1 MAIGGIWRW
10 LAVIGFVVGIGAASG
25 VSAYDG
31 PDICEIK
38 ADKQIDTLIANLAS
52 GRRLNEVELGTV
64 LNNLTYF
71 LRQLHTISQRE
82 GRGLQIAKRAL
93 RTYFDSGFAEEIDPR
108 AFIDEHY
115 TYNSR
120 YMSAECNLGFIHG
133 ILVLSDIEA
142 FAKKCREAGG
152 KGYYCPYRG
161 K

>member
-1 MAIGGIWRW
+1 MAVGTIGRW
-10 LAVIGFVVGIGAASG
+10 MAVIGLVVGIGSASG

-52 GRRLNEVELGTV
+52 GRRLNDAEIAKV
-64 LNNLTYF
+64 LENLTYF
-71 LRQLHTISQRE
+71 LRQLHTISIAE
-82 GRGLQIAKRAL
+82 GRGLQITKRAL
-93 RTYFDSGFAEEIDPR
+93 RTYFDSGYAEEIDPR
-108 AFIDEHY
+108 IFIDEHH

-120 YMSAECNLGFIHG
+120 YMSAQCNLGFIHA

-142 FAKKCREAGG
+142 YAKKCREAGG